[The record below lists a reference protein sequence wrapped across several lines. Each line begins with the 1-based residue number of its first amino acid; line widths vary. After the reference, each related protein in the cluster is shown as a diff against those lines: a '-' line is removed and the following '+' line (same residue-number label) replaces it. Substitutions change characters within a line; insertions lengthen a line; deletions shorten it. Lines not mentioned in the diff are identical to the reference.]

1 MKLSAKK
8 SVLSSFLLT
17 MLLTSGG
24 YASAG
29 ESLNLK
35 QTMKQMRLQYKEA
48 MESRSAESFNQ
59 RIEAFKTHL
68 SSAQTYDFSP
78 DRKVVSLEGLGKVE
92 RFIDEIP
99 LATED
104 NLAELQQKLSS
115 VDELRKEYHKKAKP
129 GTLELLLSI
138 FK

>member
-1 MKLSAKK
+1 MKHSAKK
-8 SVLSSFLLT
+8 SVLSALLLT
-17 MLLTSGG
+17 VLLTSGG

-48 MESRSAESFNQ
+48 METRSAESFNQ
-59 RIEAFKTHL
+59 HIDVFKTHL
-68 SSAQTYDFSP
+68 SSAQGYNFSP
-78 DRKVVSLEGLGKVE
+78 DRKVVSLEGLSKVE
-92 RFIDEIP
+92 RFITEIP
-99 LATED
+99 LATDD
-104 NLAELQQKLSS
+104 NLAELQQQLSS

-129 GTLELLLSI
+129 GTWELLLSI

>member
-1 MKLSAKK
+1 MKHSAIKPLLSALLL
-8 SVLSSFLLT
+8 SVLFT
-17 MLLTSGG
+17 TSG
-24 YASAG
+24 YANAG

-35 QTMKQMRLQYKEA
+35 QTMKQMRLQYKET

-68 SSAQTYDFSP
+68 RSAQTYDFSP

-92 RFIDEIP
+92 RFINDIP
-99 LATED
+99 LATDD
-104 NLAELQQKLSS
+104 NLAELQQQLSS

>member
-1 MKLSAKK
+1 MKHSAKK
-8 SVLSSFLLT
+8 SVLSSLLLT
-17 MLLTSGG
+17 VLLTSGG

-59 RIEAFKTHL
+59 HIDAFKTHL

-92 RFIDEIP
+92 RFINEIP
-99 LATED
+99 LATDD

-115 VDELRKEYHKKAKP
+115 VDDLRKEYHKKAKP